1 MYGCAIYYLNT
12 NVNTVPF
19 SSLPV
24 RFAYICYLC
33 LSKHPNP
40 TMKKASS
47 YTMVATTIAVLAVG
61 VIFCYALNT
70 HPYAVHY
77 RIAKVVPSVKIEY
90 PAKSVDYSST
100 FCDLQ
105 DRQMKAAKAVGVSS
119 LPSTH
124 EDLDNLA
131 DQLVRVKNCR
141 AYTLAK
147 MRDSEPYLRP
157 NAQKSL
163 ELIGTSFRDSLKAKG
178 LPSYRILVTSLLRT
192 TSQAGDLTQK
202 NGVAVANSC
211 HCYGTTFDISY
222 SQFEPLSI
230 GKTMASEDLKKVLG
244 EVLLDQRNAGNIYVK
259 HEKQQPCFH
268 ITSRR

>member
-1 MYGCAIYYLNT
+1 MAI
-12 NVNTVPF
+12 
-19 SSLPV
+19 
-24 RFAYICYLC
+24 
-33 LSKHPNP
+33 
-40 TMKKASS
+40 KKASS
-47 YTMVATTIAVLAVG
+47 YAILAIAIAVLVVG
-61 VIFCYALNT
+61 VLFCYVLNT

-77 RIAKVVPSVKIEY
+77 RIAKAIPSAKVEY
-90 PAKSVDYSST
+90 PAKAVDYNRT
-100 FCDLQ
+100 FNDLQ
-105 DRQMKAAKAVGVSS
+105 DRQMKAAKAAGVSRP
-119 LPSTH
+119 PSSH

-131 DQLVRVKNCR
+131 GQLVRVKNCR

-157 NAQKSL
+157 NAQTAL
-163 ELIGTSFRDSLKAKG
+163 ELIGTAFRDSLKAKG
-178 LPSYRILVTSLLRT
+178 LPGYRILVTSLMRT